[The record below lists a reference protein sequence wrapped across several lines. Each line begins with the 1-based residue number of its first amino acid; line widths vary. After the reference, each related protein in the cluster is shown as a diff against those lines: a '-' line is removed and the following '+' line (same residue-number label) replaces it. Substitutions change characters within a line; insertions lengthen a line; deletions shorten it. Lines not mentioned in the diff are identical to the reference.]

1 MLSIEWF
8 GSNYMKVNAEKF
20 QFMLLNTKQEDITI
34 KIKTTEIKST
44 SQIKLLG
51 VNFDSKLSYDGH
63 INEIVMKASR
73 QINVLCR
80 FSRILNEACKLRI
93 LDAFVMSNLNYCN
106 LAYHHCKL
114 GDARKLEMLLRRALK
129 FVYLDYTSSYKE
141 LLCKA
146 DRSCLYVNR
155 LRNMLLTVYKIL
167 HGNCPPINNDFFK
180 VQEMHYNLRCSNMLV
195 KPSYNTKRHGFNSLR
210 YQGAFIWNGIS
221 DDVKNLDFNSF
232 RNFVMKWEPECK
244 CGSCLLCTL

>member
-1 MLSIEWF
+1 
-8 GSNYMKVNAEKF
+8 
-20 QFMLLNTKQEDITI
+20 
-34 KIKTTEIKST
+34 
-44 SQIKLLG
+44 
-51 VNFDSKLSYDGH
+51 
-63 INEIVMKASR
+63 
-73 QINVLCR
+73 
-80 FSRILNEACKLRI
+80 
-93 LDAFVMSNLNYCN
+93 
-106 LAYHHCKL
+106 
-114 GDARKLEMLLRRALK
+114 
-129 FVYLDYTSSYKE
+129 
-141 LLCKA
+141 
-146 DRSCLYVNR
+146 
-155 LRNMLLTVYKIL
+155 MLLTVYKIL